1 MKIMKIITV
10 AAAVALMSAS
20 SLHAQEKSSDSF
32 AKAQL
37 EKMKEFKKHRLSK

>member
-1 MKIMKIITV
+1 MKTMKIITV
-10 AAAVALMSAS
+10 ATIVALAS
-20 SLHAQEKSSDSF
+20 VSGLHAQEKSSDSF